1 VVARTEALIVGS
13 TLEDAL
19 ERSCAYHE
27 AGADAILIHSKHS
40 TADEVLAFM
49 NRWDR
54 RCPVVIVP
62 TRYGN
67 TPADVFEKAGFSLV
81 IWANHLM
88 RSCIT
93 AMQQTAATIRRERS
107 IARVEPF
114 VAPLR
119 EVFRLQ
125 DADELAAAELR
136 YLPGEDA
143 TATMRGDAGSNG
155 AVGNHVP
162 ASTLDRFAPVTDV
175 PREATARNGASGATV
190 ASA

>member
-1 VVARTEALIVGS
+1 
-13 TLEDAL
+13 L
-19 ERSCAYHE
+19 ERGYAYRE
-27 AGADAILIHSKHS
+27 AGADAILIHSKHA

-49 NRWDR
+49 DRWDA

-93 AMQQTAATIRRERS
+93 AMQQTAATVQRERS
-107 IARVEPF
+107 IARIEPI
-114 VAPLR
+114 VAPLG

-136 YLPGEDA
+136 YLPAVD
-143 TATMRGDAGSNG
+143 TAAEVRGNVETTRAGGNG
-155 AVGNHVP
+155 QVAP
-162 ASTLDRFAPVTDV
+162 RTLGGFAPLNDLPPEVI
-175 PREATARNGASGATV
+175 ATNRASGATV
-190 ASA
+190 ASG